1 MERSWRKMVNMA
13 YGLLSMVNTM
23 LYSTVLWHC
32 RLSSYGLMKV
42 ECTHPFIC
50 STYRISDDRILAF
63 SKLAYLH
70 FLALI
75 NQCVMSGD
83 RNWTIV
89 I

>member
-13 YGLLSMVNTM
+13 NGLLSMMNTM

-50 STYRISDDRILAF
+50 STNPFVCSTYRISDDGIFAF
-63 SKLAYLH
+63 S
-70 FLALI
+70 
-75 NQCVMSGD
+75 
-83 RNWTIV
+83 TICHTLGS
-89 I
+89 